1 MSKEELEKIREIP
14 IHTFI
19 NIKNVGRKQMIKC
32 PFHGEKT
39 PSCVIYP
46 DNSFHCFGC
55 GAHGKGAID
64 FFVKMGYTFSET
76 VNQLK
81 GYL

>member
-1 MSKEELEKIREIP
+1 MTKDEIEIIRQIP
-14 IHTFI
+14 IHTFL
-19 NIKNVGRKQMIKC
+19 NIKNIGRKQMIKC
-32 PFHGEKT
+32 PFHNEKT
-39 PSCVIYP
+39 PSCVVYP

-64 FFVKMGYTFSET
+64 FFVKMGYSFSET